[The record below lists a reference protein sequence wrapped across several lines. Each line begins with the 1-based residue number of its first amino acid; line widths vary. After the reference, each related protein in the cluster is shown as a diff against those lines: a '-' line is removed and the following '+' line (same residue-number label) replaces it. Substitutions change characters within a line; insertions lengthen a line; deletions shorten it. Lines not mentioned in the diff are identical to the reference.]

1 MAKLNLEEFNKK
13 WSEKLGDNEDLAIE
27 IMEDASDSFTYED
40 SKDLLE
46 ETKKELES
54 AKEELDKVNSE
65 YLELKA
71 KYKERF
77 LTPVEPEVVE
87 EVKEEIPEV
96 EEKEVIDIKDIF
108 D

>member
-40 SKDLLE
+40 SKELLE
-46 ETKKELES
+46 ETKRELES
-54 AKEELDKVNSE
+54 AKEELDRVNSE

-77 LTPVEPEVVE
+77 LTPAEPEVVE